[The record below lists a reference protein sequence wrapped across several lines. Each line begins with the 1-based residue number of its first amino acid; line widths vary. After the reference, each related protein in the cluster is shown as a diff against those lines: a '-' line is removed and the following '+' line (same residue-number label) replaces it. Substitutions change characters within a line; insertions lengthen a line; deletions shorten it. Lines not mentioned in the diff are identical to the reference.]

1 MSTPK
6 KQRTTLN
13 LIYIAIMSALT
24 LMAIFA
30 MYFVRANGAVEAFSP
45 DSNYTIKTMVIM
57 ALLIGIPVSHLF
69 YHKKI
74 KHISQEWE
82 LSRRLTHFRTAFIVR
97 IAVLEGVGLLSIIAY
112 LLNADKSFMYM
123 FGVIFVLFIIHA
135 PTRNRIATDLEL
147 NEEEQAK
154 L

>member
-6 KQRTTLN
+6 KQRTKLN
-13 LIYIAIMSALT
+13 LIYIAIMSGLT
-24 LMAIFA
+24 IMAIFA
-30 MYFVRANGAVEAFSP
+30 MYFVRANGPVQVFSP
-45 DSNYTIKTMVIM
+45 DSNYTIKTLVIM
-57 ALLIGIPVSHLF
+57 ALLIGVPVSHLF

-74 KHISQEWE
+74 KHISSEWE
-82 LSRRLTHFRTAFIVR
+82 LTRRIKHFRIAFIVR
-97 IAVLEGVGLLSIIAY
+97 IAVLESLGLLFIIAY

-135 PTRNRIATDLEL
+135 PTKNRIATDLEL
-147 NEEEQAK
+147 DEEEQIK